1 MVTLTAL
8 LDLAHQR
15 AVELNLPYQGALT
28 PAEAYQVWQSA
39 PGAKLIDIRT
49 QAELN
54 WVGRVPGTIEL
65 EWSSWPGMQTNHSFM
80 PQLRRQVD
88 REALVMFLCRSGVRS
103 DNAARAAVNAGYN
116 NCYNV
121 LEGFEGDR
129 DADSQRGHIGGW
141 KHAGLPWQQG

>member
-1 MVTLTAL
+1 MGTLNAL
-8 LDLAHQR
+8 LELAHRR
-15 AVELNLPYQGALT
+15 AIEFDLPYQGALT
-28 PAEAYQVWQSA
+28 PAEAHQVWQLA

-49 QAELN
+49 HAELN
-54 WVGRVPGTIEL
+54 WVGRVPGAIEI
-65 EWSSWPGMQTNHSFM
+65 EWASWPSMQPSPNFM

-103 DNAARAAVNAGYN
+103 DNAARLAAGAGYG

-129 DADSQRGHIGGW
+129 DANNQRGHIGGW
-141 KHAGLPWQQG
+141 KYAGLPWQQS